1 MRVSPVNADGSLDLN
16 VVYLVEG
23 SCREVLSTRRRA
35 RLLRREV
42 VSAHLTA

>member
-23 SCREVLSTRRRA
+23 SCRDGLSMGRRA
-35 RLLRREV
+35 RLLGREV
-42 VSAHLTA
+42 VSSHLTA